1 MATERSFLAYRG
13 GVRWLAEG
21 SAAAL
26 AGALRE
32 VAPELTGYPMVIPGD
47 VGQEDPRWWS
57 ATALLGGEFVAK
69 FAWSRPAALQLRHEL
84 GVLAALARPPAV
96 PYLPE
101 VVVGSTDPLILVTR
115 RVPGTSLFAVADSI
129 DRDQAG
135 RQLARF
141 LAALHHPA
149 ARERVEAETGPLP
162 AARPLTATSVL
173 RDRFADLV
181 NHERYRSVLRCCDW
195 ADAVLARPGPAGPP
209 GPAGSAVMVHA
220 DLHGDNQVWDHGEL
234 RLVVDFETVG
244 AAEPEYD
251 LSGLPGPG
259 LGPGVELLT
268 ATVRHYQQEA
278 GRLLSMERIMAWHV
292 RQALG
297 DVLWRTDLGI
307 HLADHRTPPDW
318 VDDLDARFRALG
330 LDP

>member
-1 MATERSFLAYRG
+1 
-13 GVRWLAEG
+13 VRWLAEG

-32 VAPELTGYPMVIPGD
+32 VAPELTGYPIVIPGN

-69 FAWSRPAALQLRHEL
+69 FAWSRPAALRVRHEI

-101 VVVGSTDPLILVTR
+101 VVVGSTDPLLLVTR

-129 DRDQAG
+129 DRDEAG

-141 LAALHHPA
+141 LAALHHPSVRA
-149 ARERVEAETGPLP
+149 RVEAETGPLP
-162 AARPLTATSVL
+162 AARPLAATSVL
-173 RDRFADLV
+173 RDRFAALV
-181 NHERYRSVLRCCDW
+181 SPGQHRTVVRWCDW
-195 ADAVLARPGPAGPP
+195 ADAVLARPGPAGPAGPP
-209 GPAGSAVMVHA
+209 GPAVLVHA

-234 RLVVDFETVG
+234 RVVVDFETVA

-251 LSGLPGPG
+251 LSCFPGPG

-268 ATVRHYQQEA
+268 ATVRHYEQAA
-278 GRLLSMERIMAWHV
+278 GYPLSVERIMAGHV

-297 DVLWRTDLGI
+297 DVVWRTDLGI

-318 VDDLDARFRALG
+318 VDDLAARFRALSI
-330 LDP
+330 DP

>member
-1 MATERSFLAYRG
+1 V

-32 VAPELTGYPMVIPGD
+32 VAPELAGYPIVISGD
-47 VGQEDPRWWS
+47 AGQEDPQWWS
-57 ATALLGGEFVAK
+57 ETALVGEEFVAK
-69 FAWSRPAALQLRHEL
+69 FAWSRPAALRVRHEI
-84 GVLAALARPPAV
+84 GVLTALARPPAV

-101 VVVGSTDPLILVTR
+101 VVVGSTDPLLLVTR

-141 LAALHHPA
+141 LAALHHPS
-149 ARERVEAETGPLP
+149 ARARVETEIGPLP
-162 AARPLTATSVL
+162 AARPLAATSVL
-173 RDRFADLV
+173 RDRFAAWVSPDQHRAV
-181 NHERYRSVLRCCDW
+181 VRWCDW
-195 ADAVLARPGPAGPP
+195 ADAVLARPGPVGPAGPP
-209 GPAGSAVMVHA
+209 GSAVMVHA
-220 DLHGDNQVWDHGEL
+220 DLHGNNQVWDHSEL
-234 RLVVDFETVG
+234 RLVVDFETVA

-251 LSGLPGPG
+251 LSGFPGPG
-259 LGPGVELLT
+259 LGPGVELLI
-268 ATVRHYQQEA
+268 ATVHHYQRAA
-278 GRLLSMERIMAWHV
+278 GHPLSVERIMAWHV

-297 DVLWRTDLGI
+297 DVLWRTDAGI

-318 VDDLDARFRALG
+318 VDDLAARFRALG

>member
-1 MATERSFLAYRG
+1 M
-13 GVRWLAEG
+13 RWLAEG
-21 SAAAL
+21 SVAAL

-32 VAPELTGYPMVIPGD
+32 VAPELAGYPIVIPGET
-47 VGQEDPRWWS
+47 GQEDPRWWS

-69 FAWSRPAALQLRHEL
+69 FAWSQPAALQVRHEI

-101 VVVGSTDPLILVTR
+101 VVVGSTDPVLLVTR

-135 RQLARF
+135 RQLAWF

-149 ARERVEAETGPLP
+149 ARARVEAETGPLP
-162 AARPLTATSVL
+162 AARPLAATSVL
-173 RDRFADLV
+173 RDRFAAWVSPDQHRAV
-181 NHERYRSVLRCCDW
+181 VRWCDW
-195 ADAVLARPGPAGPP
+195 ADAILAEPGPA
-209 GPAGSAVMVHA
+209 VLVHA
-220 DLHGDNQVWDHGEL
+220 DFHGDNQVWDHGEL
-234 RLVVDFETVG
+234 RVVVDSETV
-244 AAEPEYD
+244 AVAEPEYD
-251 LSGLPGPG
+251 LSSVPGPG

-268 ATVRHYQQEA
+268 ATVRHYERAA
-278 GRLLSMERIMAWHV
+278 GHPLSVKRIMAWHV

-297 DVLWRTDLGI
+297 DVLWRTDIGI

-318 VDDLDARFRALG
+318 VDDLAARFRALG
-330 LDP
+330 LGP

>member
-1 MATERSFLAYRG
+1 
-13 GVRWLAEG
+13 VRWLAEG

-32 VAPELTGYPMVIPGD
+32 TAPELAGYPIVISGD
-47 VGQEDPRWWS
+47 VSQEDPQWWS
-57 ATALLGGEFVAK
+57 ETAEIGTEFVAK
-69 FAWSRPAALQLRHEL
+69 FAWSRQAALRVRHEI

-101 VVVGSTDPLILVTR
+101 VVVGTANPVLLVTR
-115 RVPGTSLFAVADSI
+115 RVPGMPLFAVAGSI
-129 DRDQAG
+129 DRDLAG

-141 LAALHHPA
+141 LAALHHPS
-149 ARERVEAETGPLP
+149 ARARVEAETGPLP
-162 AARPLTATSVL
+162 AARPLAATSVL
-173 RDRFADLV
+173 RDRFAAWV
-181 NHERYRSVLRCCDW
+181 SPGRHRSVVRWCDW
-195 ADAVLARPGPAGPP
+195 ADAVLARPG
-209 GPAGSAVMVHA
+209 STVLVHA

-234 RLVVDFETVG
+234 RLVVDFETV
-244 AAEPEYD
+244 AVAEPEYD
-251 LSGLPGPG
+251 LSSFPGPG

-268 ATVRHYQQEA
+268 ATVRHYEEAA
-278 GRLLSMERIMAWHV
+278 GRPLSMERIMAWHV

-297 DVLWRTDLGI
+297 DVLWRTDAGI

-318 VDDLDARFRALG
+318 VDDLAARFRALG

>member
-1 MATERSFLAYRG
+1 MNGPPAPGRVDDLHRG
-13 GVRWLAEG
+13 RTSVRWLAEG
-21 SAAAL
+21 SVEAL

-32 VAPELTGYPMVIPGD
+32 VAPELAGYPIVIPGEI
-47 VGQEDPRWWS
+47 GQEDPRWWS

-69 FAWSRPAALQLRHEL
+69 FAWSRPAALRLRHEL

-101 VVVGSTDPLILVTR
+101 VVVSSTDPLLLVTR

-141 LAALHHPA
+141 LAALHHPS
-149 ARERVEAETGPLP
+149 ARARVEAETGPLP
-162 AARPLTATSVL
+162 AARPLAATDVL
-173 RDRFADLV
+173 RDRFAAWVDQD
-181 NHERYRSVLRCCDW
+181 RYRSVLRWCDW
-195 ADAVLARPGPAGPP
+195 ADAVLAESGPA
-209 GPAGSAVMVHA
+209 VLVHA
-220 DLHGDNQVWDHGEL
+220 DFHGDNQVWDHGEL
-234 RLVVDFETVG
+234 RLVVDFETV
-244 AAEPEYD
+244 AVAEPEYD
-251 LSGLPGPG
+251 LSGVPGPG

-268 ATVRHYQQEA
+268 AIVRHYRQA
-278 GRLLSMERIMAWHV
+278 ADRSLSVERIMAWHV

-297 DVLWRTDLGI
+297 DVLWRTDAGI

-318 VDDLDARFRALG
+318 VDDLAPRFRALG